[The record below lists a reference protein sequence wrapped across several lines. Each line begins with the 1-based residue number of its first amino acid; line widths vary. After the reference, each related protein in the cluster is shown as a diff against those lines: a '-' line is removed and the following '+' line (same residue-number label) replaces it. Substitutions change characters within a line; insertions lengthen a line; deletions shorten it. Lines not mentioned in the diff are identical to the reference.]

1 MTIKKI
7 LFLFSLTLITIAYT
21 QSQEILPP
29 LQHWSGQS
37 ESLIVAQDHP
47 WITPV
52 EQTNFST
59 TPSYDETWAWL
70 EKLAAS
76 TDLISIKNIGV
87 SAQHRPIRMIIAS
100 NETALHQGRS
110 EEILYPSILVQA
122 GIHSGEIDG
131 KDAGMMLLRDIVFGG
146 KIELLDKVNLLF
158 VPILS
163 VDAHENAS
171 PFHRP
176 NQRGPENM
184 GWRTNALN
192 LNLNRDYTKLETE
205 GIRAITYVMNNYDP
219 ILYVDIHVTDGADY
233 QYDITYGRP
242 SHATYSPDI
251 SEWLRSTFSPVVDK
265 ALKEAGHQPGPLIF
279 TYGSDDFSKGII
291 KYAMPLRFS
300 DGYGDARHLPSI
312 LVENHSLKPY
322 KRRVLGTYVFME
334 QMLKT
339 IAAKGD
345 DLKAAI
351 QNDRNRRPETIPLAF
366 GFSDVQKDSI
376 ELLLIDYDK
385 MHSAITKR
393 DYTQWNAKPIR
404 KKVPYLKMEK
414 EVRVT
419 MVPKA
424 YYLPIEWI
432 EVIKKLSG
440 HGIKMEI
447 LDSPMTEEL
456 TYYLLEEYEVNPQ
469 PTEGIFQF
477 KNTRFS
483 QQKLTK
489 TLAKGSV
496 RVSTDQPLGELVVLL
511 LNPNAPDSFFQ
522 WGYFNEV
529 LSRTEYIESYVMEPL
544 IEKMLKEDP
553 QLKDQFE
560 EKKAKESD
568 FASDSRAIFEWFYS
582 HTPYFDK
589 NWKVIPVGIEY

>member
-1 MTIKKI
+1 MKVKKNI
-7 LFLFSLTLITIAYT
+7 LILCISFIALHQA
-21 QSQEILPP
+21 QSQSILPP
-29 LQHWSGQS
+29 LQYWSGPS
-37 ESLIVAQDHP
+37 ESLVVAKDHP
-47 WITPV
+47 WITPA
-52 EQTNFST
+52 EMDDFRT
-59 TPSYDETWAWL
+59 TPSYEETWEWL

-76 TDLISIKNIGV
+76 TDLITIKNIGT

-100 NETALHQGRS
+100 NEIALHQGNID
-110 EEILYPSILVQA
+110 EVQYPSILVQA

-184 GWRTNALN
+184 GWRTNARN

-205 GIRAITYVMNNYDP
+205 GIRAITYAMNNYDP
-219 ILYVDIHVTDGADY
+219 VLYVDIHVTDGADY

-242 SHATYSPDI
+242 SSATYSPEI
-251 SEWLRSTFSPVVDK
+251 SNWLRESFSPLVDM

-300 DGYGDARHLPSI
+300 DGYGDARHLPSV

-322 KRRVLGTYVFME
+322 KRRVLGTYIFME

-339 IAAKGD
+339 VASQQKKLIT
-345 DLKAAI
+345 AI
-351 QNDRNRRPETIPLAF
+351 EKDKNRRSETLPLAF
-366 GFSDVQKDSI
+366 GFSDTQEDSI

-385 MHSAITKR
+385 KHSDITNR
-393 DYTQWNAKPIR
+393 EYTAWNAKPIL

-419 MVPKA
+419 TVPKA

-447 LDSPMTEEL
+447 LESPMTEEL
-456 TYYLLEEYEVNPQ
+456 TYYIVDEYEVNSR
-469 PTEGIFQF
+469 PTEGRFQF
-477 KNTRFS
+477 KKASFS

-489 TLAKGSV
+489 TLPKGSV
-496 RVSTDQPLGELVVLL
+496 RISTDQPLGKLAVLL
-511 LNPNAPDSFFQ
+511 LEPNAPDSFFQ
-522 WGYFNEV
+522 WGYFNEI

-544 IEKMLKEDP
+544 IENMLGADAALRKQFQDKKEADP
-553 QLKDQFE
+553 
-560 EKKAKESD
+560 D

-582 HTPYFDK
+582 QTPYFDK
-589 NWKVIPVGIEY
+589 NWKVIPIGIAY